1 MLILWGQD
9 SKAVRIQIANDEDN
23 DDDDDDDDEDDADKL
38 FLRLCRPTK
47 SVYPCFLPGPL
58 SEVLPNANLQHATRR
73 I

>member
-9 SKAVRIQIANDEDN
+9 SKAERIQIANDEDN

-47 SVYPCFLPGPL
+47 SV
-58 SEVLPNANLQHATRR
+58 
-73 I
+73 